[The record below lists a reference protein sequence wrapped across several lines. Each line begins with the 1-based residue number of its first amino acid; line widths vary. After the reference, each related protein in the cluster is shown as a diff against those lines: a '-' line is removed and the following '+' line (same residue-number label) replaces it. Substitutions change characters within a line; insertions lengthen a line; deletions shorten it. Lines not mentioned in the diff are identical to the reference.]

1 VRANA
6 KKTMKPDEEAAMD
19 GMIAAARDRSKGGQ
33 VKLAKWREEV
43 PISGLGEVRV
53 WVCGWA
59 RDPDPDQKG
68 VTMVGWRL
76 TEEEMDALC
85 FECVAYFDRA
95 IKARRVMLH
104 GPGGT
109 TERLRG

>member
-1 VRANA
+1 
-6 KKTMKPDEEAAMD
+6 
-19 GMIAAARDRSKGGQ
+19 
-33 VKLAKWREEV
+33 
-43 PISGLGEVRV
+43 
-53 WVCGWA
+53 
-59 RDPDPDQKG
+59 
-68 VTMVGWRL
+68 MVGWRL

-95 IKARRVMLH
+95 IKARRVTLH